1 MTMKDFRLQLY
12 SLREVPTLRQR
23 MEIAAQAGYTGVEL
37 AGYDGIAGPEM
48 RRLLASLGLRGT
60 GSHVA
65 YDALR
70 DDLDGCVRYCLEA
83 GITSAACPGC
93 EMNDRD
99 QALAQAEFLEAC
111 AERFG
116 AEGIP
121 FAYHNHAHEFAD
133 AGNGETLFDVLLHNT
148 SKLGAELDVFWA
160 AYAGVDP
167 LAFIQTYAGR
177 VPLLHFKE
185 FGAEN
190 ANVEL
195 GRGCLDFAALA
206 RAGLAQGTREL
217 IVEQEQYTMPPEESI
232 RVDAA
237 YMQALTLA

>member
-1 MTMKDFRLQLY
+1 MKDFSLQLY

-23 MEIAAQAGYTGVEL
+23 MEIAAQAGYTGVEF
-37 AGYDGIAGPEM
+37 AGYDGIAGLEM

-60 GSHVA
+60 GSHIA

>member
-1 MTMKDFRLQLY
+1 MKDFSLQLY

-23 MEIAAQAGYTGVEL
+23 MEIAAQAGYTGVEF

-60 GSHVA
+60 GSHIA

-111 AERFG
+111 AERCG

>member
-1 MTMKDFRLQLY
+1 MKDFSLQLY

-23 MEIAAQAGYTGVEL
+23 MEIAAQAGYTGVEF

-60 GSHVA
+60 GSHIA

-237 YMQALTLA
+237 YRQALTLA

>member
-1 MTMKDFRLQLY
+1 MKDFSLQLY

-23 MEIAAQAGYTGVEL
+23 MEIAAQAGYTGVEF
-37 AGYDGIAGPEM
+37 AGYDGIDGPEM

-60 GSHVA
+60 GSHIA

-93 EMNDRD
+93 EVNDRE
-99 QALAQAEFLEAC
+99 QALAQAKFLEAC

-133 AGNGETLFDVLLHNT
+133 TGNGETLFDVLLHNT

>member
-1 MTMKDFRLQLY
+1 MKDFSLQLY

-23 MEIAAQAGYTGVEL
+23 MEIAAQAGYTGVEF

-60 GSHVA
+60 GSHIA

-121 FAYHNHAHEFAD
+121 FTYHNHAHEFAD